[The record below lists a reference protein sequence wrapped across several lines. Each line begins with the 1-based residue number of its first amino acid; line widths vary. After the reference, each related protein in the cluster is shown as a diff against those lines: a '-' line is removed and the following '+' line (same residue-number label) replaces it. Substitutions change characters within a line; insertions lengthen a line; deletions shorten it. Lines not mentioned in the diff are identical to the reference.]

1 MDLLALRDET
11 LSTAQ
16 EITDP
21 GKRAGTL
28 TLLAAKIYPAED
40 RAEVLDLAIDAAR
53 EIEDLEKRAVAFAGV
68 IIAAGK

>member
-11 LSTAQ
+11 LNTAQ

-28 TLLAAKIYPAED
+28 TLLAAKIYPAEE
-40 RAEVLDLAIDAAR
+40 RAEVLGLAVEASR
-53 EIEDLEKRAVAFAGV
+53 EIEDFEKRAVALAGV